1 MHKLCVAERG
11 GIMSKNTA
19 KVLYIILALA
29 VSWYVGSILNQISI
43 VDTGVLI
50 MLVFVFFSPFRS

>member
-1 MHKLCVAERG
+1 
-11 GIMSKNTA
+11 MSKNTA